1 MLSIPLSTARRAGF
15 PAGSR
20 GGLPRD
26 GGLSLADALSL
37 CELLA
42 MQRAPQGLKT
52 LSDRQRKLVNLH
64 LAGGDDAP
72 WQM

>member
-1 MLSIPLSTARRAGF
+1 
-15 PAGSR
+15 
-20 GGLPRD
+20 
-26 GGLSLADALSL
+26 
-37 CELLA
+37 